1 MCVGHTKSLI
11 ITTGGNT
18 RLHKPEIAHLGTGE
32 YIMNNCKTL
41 QHILAITIA
50 ASIVICGTAA
60 ASDDRPVS
68 MTEIARIGA
77 IQTQIENVGANWTA
91 STTSVSYLS
100 VDAMKGLCGAEVGA
114 IPEGAELTRA
124 PLRDSPAAGALDWRN
139 KDGQDWV
146 TPVRSQGSCGS
157 CWAFSALGVI
167 EAVINIESNDPAM
180 DIDLSEQHFV
190 SSCCDAGSCSGGW
203 PDEALK
209 YARDEGAPVES
220 CFPYN
225 GRSSS
230 CTPCSDWQDKAWKIE
245 NIMYV
250 DSTTDAFKSALET
263 YGPLSVVLSA
273 PDDWFYYA
281 GGVYEPV
288 WAPEEGVGWANHA
301 VVLVGYNDTGGY
313 WIVKNSWGAGWG
325 ENGYA
330 KVSYGNL
337 EQYNYAYAVS
347 GIMGPDPVADI
358 EVTPDA
364 LDIGEV
370 DIGKA
375 RSTNMAIQNV
385 GTADLTYAITDDA
398 NWLTTSPTSGTVAP
412 GDKTY
417 ITVTFD
423 TADMTA
429 TDAGDHNA
437 TITVTS
443 NDPVC
448 NTTAVSAHITVVIG
462 APSPLVATI
471 EADTVR
477 GVAPLEVAFTG
488 LGDGGCGTL
497 AYEWD
502 FGEDMDS
509 ESQNPT
515 HSYDECGTY
524 TATLTVTDKNGATES
539 DSVIIR
545 VIDPCEGAW
554 INPVAATA
562 QTAYG
567 TRDKFNPANAIDDNL
582 ETRWFS
588 KIKNDDS
595 PSRIQFDLGDVKP
608 VSRVRTMIYYRD
620 APMTVEIQVST
631 DEANWTTVASEFTIT
646 DGDTFIEIVFA
657 ETDARYV
664 RLHETELNR
673 IYGQCTEF
681 DVYAGLR

>member
-1 MCVGHTKSLI
+1 
-11 ITTGGNT
+11 
-18 RLHKPEIAHLGTGE
+18 
-32 YIMNNCKTL
+32 MNNHKTL
-41 QHILAITIA
+41 HILAITIA
-50 ASIVICGTAA
+50 ASLMICGNVA
-60 ASDDRPVS
+60 ASDDRLAS
-68 MTEIARIGA
+68 MTEIARIDA
-77 IQTQIENVGANWTA
+77 IQTQIENAGANWTA
-91 STTSVSYLS
+91 STTSVSHLS
-100 VDAMKGLCGAEVGA
+100 VDAMKGLCGAEVNA
-114 IPEGAELTRA
+114 IPEGAELARA

-146 TPVRSQGSCGS
+146 TPVKNQGSCGS

-209 YARDEGAPVES
+209 YARDEGAPIES

-230 CTPCSDWQDKAWKIE
+230 CTPCSDWKDNAWKIT

-288 WAPEEGVGWANHA
+288 WTPEEGVGWANHA

-347 GIMGPDPVADI
+347 GIIDPDPVEIPDI

-370 DIGKA
+370 AIGEA
-375 RSTNMAIQNV
+375 RSTNLAIENV
-385 GTADLTYAITDDA
+385 GTADLTYEISDNA
-398 NWLTTSPTSGTVAP
+398 NWLTTSPTSGTVVP
-412 GDKTY
+412 GDTTY

-423 TADMTA
+423 TAGMTEV
-429 TDAGDHNA
+429 DCGDHDA

-443 NDPVC
+443 NDPDNDTV
-448 NTTAVSAHITVVIG
+448 TISAHITVVIG
-462 APSPLVATI
+462 AAPPLVVTV

-488 LGDGGCGTL
+488 LGECGNGTL

-502 FGEDMDS
+502 FGDDMAS

-515 HSYDECGTY
+515 QIYDECGTY
-524 TATLTVTDKNGATES
+524 TATLTVTDENGETGS

-567 TRDKFNPANAIDDNL
+567 TRSKFNPANAIDDDL

-588 KIKNDDS
+588 KIINDDS
-595 PSRIQFDLGDVKP
+595 PSWIQFDLGDVKP

-631 DEANWTTVASEFTIT
+631 DEASWTTVASDITIT
-646 DGDTFIEIVFA
+646 EGDTFVEIVFA

-681 DVYAGLR
+681 DVYSGVALSECAD